1 MWKDVECSGLRIFFR
16 SIASVR
22 PISIDP
28 LTNMLISQKLK
39 QENIAEYLLYMWQV
53 EDLIRA
59 NHLNIDELEAN
70 YISRFHLPTAEH
82 AEMKEWYENLI
93 EMMRSEGVTEKGHI
107 QINKNI
113 LVWLT
118 DLHLQ
123 LLKSPKYPFYSAT
136 YYKALPLIVELRRKA
151 GDEQTGELETC
162 FNALYGLMMLRLQ
175 GRPVS
180 EDTSR
185 AMSTISQ
192 FIGMLS
198 DYYKKDKAEP
208 LEF

>member
-1 MWKDVECSGLRIFFR
+1 
-16 SIASVR
+16 
-22 PISIDP
+22 
-28 LTNMLISQKLK
+28 MLISQKLK
-39 QENIAEYLLYMWQV
+39 QENIAEYLLSMWQV
-53 EDLIRA
+53 ADLIRA

-93 EMMRSEGVTEKGHI
+93 EMMRSEGVAEKGHI

>member
-1 MWKDVECSGLRIFFR
+1 
-16 SIASVR
+16 
-22 PISIDP
+22 
-28 LTNMLISQKLK
+28 MLISQKLK

-93 EMMRSEGVTEKGHI
+93 EMMRSDGVAEKGHI

>member
-1 MWKDVECSGLRIFFR
+1 
-16 SIASVR
+16 
-22 PISIDP
+22 
-28 LTNMLISQKLK
+28 MLISQKLK

-59 NHLNIDELEAN
+59 NHLNIDELEVN

-123 LLKSPKYPFYSAT
+123 LLKSSKYPFYSAT

>member
-1 MWKDVECSGLRIFFR
+1 
-16 SIASVR
+16 
-22 PISIDP
+22 
-28 LTNMLISQKLK
+28 MLISQKLK

-93 EMMRSEGVTEKGHI
+93 EMMRSEGVAEKGHI

-136 YYKALPLIVELRRKA
+136 YYKALPLIVEIRRKA

>member
-1 MWKDVECSGLRIFFR
+1 MY
-16 SIASVR
+16 IAEQLKKKSV
-22 PISIDP
+22 
-28 LTNMLISQKLK
+28 
-39 QENIAEYLLYMWQV
+39 AEYLLYMWQV
-53 EDLIRA
+53 EDTLRA
-59 NHLNIDELEAN
+59 FGLDADRMAAEYIPQFGLDKEKSEA
-70 YISRFHLPTAEH
+70 
-82 AEMKEWYENLI
+82 MKEWYENLI
-93 EMMRSEGVTEKGHI
+93 EMMRSEGVAEKGHI

>member
-1 MWKDVECSGLRIFFR
+1 MECSGLRIFFR

>member
-1 MWKDVECSGLRIFFR
+1 
-16 SIASVR
+16 
-22 PISIDP
+22 
-28 LTNMLISQKLK
+28 MLISQKLK

-162 FNALYGLMMLRLQ
+162 LNALYGLMMLRLQ

>member
-1 MWKDVECSGLRIFFR
+1 
-16 SIASVR
+16 
-22 PISIDP
+22 
-28 LTNMLISQKLK
+28 MLISQKLK

-93 EMMRSEGVTEKGHI
+93 EMMRSEGVAEKGHI

-175 GRPVS
+175 GRPMS